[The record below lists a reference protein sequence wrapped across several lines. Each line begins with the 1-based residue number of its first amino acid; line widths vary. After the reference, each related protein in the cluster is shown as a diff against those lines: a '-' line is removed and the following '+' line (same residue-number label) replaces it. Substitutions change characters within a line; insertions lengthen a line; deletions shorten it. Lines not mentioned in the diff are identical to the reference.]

1 MIRFRIDKCWVQTM
15 RRGKKSK
22 CEGIT
27 IGNREVI
34 DETESD
40 GHKYVDNMERSDV
53 FQEQMKRSVKAE
65 YFKRVRSA
73 HKINVENVFQATNI
87 WAAPTV
93 RYVPVIVK
101 WTKEELQQMD
111 RKSSK
116 LINVYGELHPRS
128 CADRLYIL
136 RSDGGRGLVDVEVC
150 AEKEKCSLEKYATQ
164 SKEALLK
171 TEPSELSLIKYIVNV
186 SKKKKKAVEKSGRK
200 RNYMD
205 NLLGKQ
211 NATMKGELKR
221 ESEILIFAA
230 QEQAI

>member
-1 MIRFRIDKCWVQTM
+1 MMRFRIDKCWVQTM

-136 RSDGGRGLVDVEVC
+136 RSDGGSGLVDVEVG

-171 TEPSELSLIKYIVNV
+171 TELSELSLIKYIVNV
-186 SKKKKKAVEKSGRK
+186 SKKKK
-200 RNYMD
+200 
-205 NLLGKQ
+205 
-211 NATMKGELKR
+211 
-221 ESEILIFAA
+221 ESC
-230 QEQAI
+230 